1 MDISNLTYEEL
12 VAIEKDIIERKKE
25 LKRAEYE
32 GFVNDVISAMEAI
45 TRAGFKD
52 IECFYDRDGYAWA
65 WEDLIVGIKKEYTR
79 RKRED
84 Y

>member
-12 VAIEKDIIERKKE
+12 VAIEKDIVKRKKE

-32 GFVNDVISAMEAI
+32 DLIDNVITAMKAMI
-45 TRAGFKD
+45 KAGFED
-52 IECFYDRDGYAWA
+52 TICFWDSDDFSWSWGNLMERILEEYA
-65 WEDLIVGIKKEYTR
+65 
-79 RKRED
+79 RKIRED

>member
-12 VAIEKDIIERKKE
+12 VAIEKDIVKRKKE
-25 LKRAEYE
+25 LKEAEYE
-32 GFVNDVISAMEAI
+32 GLVNGVISAIKAI
-45 TRAGFKD
+45 TRAGFED
-52 IECFYDRDGYAWA
+52 TVCFYDSDSCFWSWG
-65 WEDLIVGIKKEYTR
+65 DLITGISQQYAR